1 MLSHLSPD
9 DTIVALASAPG
20 SGARGIVRISGRGLI
35 AVLQQVFVSKDPGV
49 WAARRPGRFEGTIK
63 TQQLKV
69 AVPGALYLW
78 PGNRSYTGEP
88 LAEFHTVGSPPLLE
102 ATVAALAASGG
113 RLAQPGEF
121 TLRAFLAGRIDL
133 LQAEGVLGV
142 IDADSTV
149 ELKTALAQL
158 AGGASHRIGRLRG
171 TLLDLLADLEAGLDF
186 ADEKLEFVSHATLT
200 ERLRAAQEEV
210 GDILQSAGER
220 QRHASRWRVTLAG
233 RPNVGKSTLLN
244 ALAGRTAALVSD
256 QSGTTRDYLEVD
268 VTFDNVM
275 VTLCDTAGESDVV
288 SGIDQAAQE
297 LRRQKCEEADL
308 LLWCRD
314 CDEPADEVA
323 TDKPFVRSKSQCPVI
338 VVHTKADTRHGA
350 IDSDSRIAV
359 SAQTGL
365 GLDALRHEISRHLQS
380 ANNSRELV
388 GTTAARCLESL
399 RRTAESLDR
408 AIETVASETDQVLL
422 ALEIREAL
430 DALGEIV
437 GAVYTDDLLDR
448 VFSRFCI
455 GK

>member
-20 SGARGIVRISGRGLI
+20 IGARGIVRVSGRGLI
-35 AVLQQVFVSKDPGV
+35 DVLRRAFVSEDPGV
-49 WAARRPGRFEGTIK
+49 WDARRPGRFAGAINTPQLAVTI
-63 TQQLKV
+63 
-69 AVPGALYLW
+69 PGALYLW

-113 RLAQPGEF
+113 RMAQPGEF

-142 IDADSTV
+142 IDADSTG

-158 AGGASHRIGRLRG
+158 AGGVSHRIGRLRG

-200 ERLRAAQEEV
+200 ERLRAARQEV
-210 GDILQSAGER
+210 GDIMKSAGER

-233 RPNVGKSTLLN
+233 QPNVGKSTLLN

-256 QSGTTRDYLEVD
+256 QSGTTRDYLEID
-268 VTFDNVM
+268 VNFDNVM
-275 VTLCDTAGESDVV
+275 VTLCDTAGESDAV
-288 SGIDQAAQE
+288 SGIDHAAQE
-297 LRRQKCEEADL
+297 LRRQKWEEADL

-314 CDEPADEVA
+314 GDEPATEERLLPSA
-323 TDKPFVRSKSQCPVI
+323 ARCPVI
-338 VVHTKADTRHGA
+338 VVHTKADTRQSE
-350 IDSDSRIAV
+350 INSDLGISV
-359 SAQTGL
+359 SGRTGL
-365 GLDALRHEISRHLQS
+365 GLDALRREISRHLQS
-380 ANNSRELV
+380 ANSSRELV

-399 RRTAESLDR
+399 RRAAESLDR